1 MIMRR
6 ALSLRVPAANTDVE
20 GCNPDAYDPW
30 CEKVRSPQ
38 ISPHIPASPHISP
51 YLPIYRPDAY
61 DPWCEKMVHEGRYTE
76 LQVGPARTQMH
87 VFHVPG
93 ASSPYLAPSR
103 HISLLPRPSLTPPPS
118 LGCLPQILNHIGSS
132 SHADCAD
139 GDAPTPREGATCD
152 GTRGAYEW
160 TEWFKALQAEPATMQ
175 HSKYSV
181 PIEHIQTWIDGPGGM
196 PQALLDDVDATLVAL
211 ADVAPTAAQTRASC
225 TGRTRSGAR
234 ANARPRASTAGPCL
248 CSRPRSQSPH
258 RALPVLT
265 CHVSAPRSSTLFDPR
280 RSRLV
285 FNPRAV
291 GPSVWSTVA
300 KGMPWGGLNELL
312 RAASHERNGQ
322 TKEGARRDA
331 VLAPG
336 APFPP
341 PELNDETR
349 PWIDLVKN
357 GSFSNRSLS
366 ITPVNFEVPPFSP
379 PRALPTAVLIA
390 PCPSHRPSHRPV
402 PSPHLP

>member
-1 MIMRR
+1 MRR

-30 CEKVRSPQ
+30 CEKVRSPH

-234 ANARPRASTAGPCL
+234 ANARPREATRLGCWALLVLTTPKPKPTPRLACAHVSRL
-248 CSRPRSQSPH
+248 CSSLLDPIRPPTLTSRLQSPRCRTLGVEH
-258 RALPVLT
+258 SRQRDALGGAQRAP
-265 CHVSAPRSSTLFDPR
+265 
-280 RSRLV
+280 SRG
-285 FNPRAV
+285 FPRA
-291 GPSVWSTVA
+291 
-300 KGMPWGGLNELL
+300 
-312 RAASHERNGQ
+312 
-322 TKEGARRDA
+322 
-331 VLAPG
+331 
-336 APFPP
+336 
-341 PELNDETR
+341 
-349 PWIDLVKN
+349 
-357 GSFSNRSLS
+357 
-366 ITPVNFEVPPFSP
+366 
-379 PRALPTAVLIA
+379 
-390 PCPSHRPSHRPV
+390 
-402 PSPHLP
+402 